1 MNDFTR
7 LEQTLSLVDPQVDSG
22 CDSGAEANHCWNQI
36 GVLGDRSCPEIPK
49 VVHCHNCPV
58 YVNAGSRLFNREPPR
73 EWLEEHKARL
83 AEVDTR
89 LDVDAIT
96 VLIFRLAE
104 EWMALGV
111 SSILE
116 VAEPR
121 VAHRVP
127 HRTGSHLEGVVN
139 IRGELQLCVSLARL
153 LGIGTGES
161 SATASTGLPRFLVAE
176 HGRQRWVFP
185 VDEVSGVHHLPARDR
200 TELPATLRRS
210 SRSFSRDVYDWDGKY
225 VCRLD
230 ADRVFAE
237 LQRGFQ

>member
-1 MNDFTR
+1 MNEFTS
-7 LEQTLSLVDPQVDSG
+7 LEQSLVVVDSG
-22 CDSGAEANHCWNQI
+22 DEANHCWNLI
-36 GVLGDRSCPEIPK
+36 GVLGDRTCPEIPK

-58 YVNAGSRLFNREPPR
+58 YVNAGARLFNREPPQ

-83 AEVDTR
+83 AEFDTR
-89 LDVDAIT
+89 LESDAIT
-96 VLIFRLAE
+96 VLIFRLGE

-121 VAHRVP
+121 VVHRVP

-153 LGIGTGES
+153 LSIGTADGDDSGRSEP
-161 SATASTGLPRFLVAE
+161 PRFLVAE

-185 VDEVSGVHHLPARDR
+185 VDEVSGVHHLAARDR

-210 SRSFSRDVYDWDGKY
+210 SRCFSRDVYDWAGKY